1 MNAYLLLSGIPTA
14 LASSLLS
21 SAISG
26 MAAQFPDKSSSEV
39 KMLNSA
45 ASFTLAVISPL
56 LMAALSRVQRYHK
69 LILIVS
75 CAGYAVLGC
84 LPALFYTS
92 YLAILLL
99 RCGLGLFCGV
109 LEPLSLFHMSQ
120 HAAMFG
126 YRATTMSFLSLI
138 FNISGGAI
146 VDAWGWNNLFWIYAA
161 VALLI
166 IPIALADFAAP
177 QTEEYEKL
185 EEGVRAAQPQRCSG
199 WTAFQLFQIFTT
211 AFVSQLAYYIVPSST
226 SLKLKE
232 IGVTDA
238 VLTGLAS
245 GLSMFFN
252 GLLSLFTAFVF
263 RLLRKRVYVSALS
276 GVLTGLAMIGFA
288 FTEDYAWLCVAVSLV
303 GLFQGCQMPNYNA
316 WAASVRKSPVTMGVV
331 SFCTFFSHFM
341 TPIAFCS
348 DDEQTNI
355 LAAGISLAVWGT
367 LLFAMSFFRPGGEN

>member
-1 MNAYLLLSGIPTA
+1 M
-14 LASSLLS
+14 
-21 SAISG
+21 
-26 MAAQFPDKSSSEV
+26 
-39 KMLNSA
+39 
-45 ASFTLAVISPL
+45 
-56 LMAALSRVQRYHK
+56 
-69 LILIVS
+69 
-75 CAGYAVLGC
+75 
-84 LPALFYTS
+84 PALFYTS

-99 RCGLGLFCGV
+99 RCGMGMFCGV
-109 LEPLSLFHMSQ
+109 LEPLSLYYMSQ

-166 IPIALADFAAP
+166 IPIAFADFEASR
-177 QTEEYEKL
+177 TKKYEEL
-185 EEGVRAAQPQRCSG
+185 EEGVVEAQPKRCSG
-199 WTAFQLFQIFTT
+199 WVVFQLFQVFLT

-263 RLLRKRVYVSALS
+263 RLLRRRVYVSALS
-276 GVLTGLAMIGFA
+276 GVLTGLAMVGFA
-288 FTEDYAWLCVAVSLV
+288 FTKDYAWLCVAVSLV

-316 WAASVRKSPVTMGVV
+316 WAASVHKSPVTMGIV

-341 TPIAFCS
+341 TPIVFCS
-348 DDEQTNI
+348 NNEQTNI
-355 LAAGISLAVWGT
+355 LVAGISLASWGA
-367 LLFAMSFFRPGGEN
+367 LLFVMSFFRRGGEGK